1 MSFRVMIDFDSY
13 FYHLRTRSWKKH
25 LLKHSFTKQFC
36 PWTDQLIL
44 LLHLFLELPIHIN
57 YNNSTIMIKIPVL
70 PNSEPWKYVENLSV
84 LSVPFLEFLC
94 KLHLDCWEKS
104 IFGFCRNIWITK
116 LNQKS
121 NEKKNRC
128 YNHMHGRGGEGSEG
142 NMRYCALNLFYI
154 FYYTNYI
161 LVKQDHPNIDFQLN

>member
-1 MSFRVMIDFDSY
+1 MSFRVMIDFDRY

-36 PWTDQLIL
+36 QWTDQLIL

-84 LSVPFLEFLC
+84 LSVPFLGFLC
-94 KLHLDCWEKS
+94 KLHLDCLEKS
-104 IFGFCRNIWITK
+104 ILGFCRNIWITK

-121 NEKKNRC
+121 NEKKIGVTITC
-128 YNHMHGRGGEGSEG
+128 MGGEGRGVMEICDIVLSI
-142 NMRYCALNLFYI
+142 YFISFIILTI
-154 FYYTNYI
+154 F
-161 LVKQDHPNIDFQLN
+161 

>member
-1 MSFRVMIDFDSY
+1 MIDFDRY

-94 KLHLDCWEKS
+94 KLHLDCLEKS

-121 NEKKNRC
+121 NEKKKSVLQS
-128 YNHMHGRGGEGSEG
+128 HAWAGRGGEWGK
-142 NMRYCALNLFYI
+142 YA
-154 FYYTNYI
+154 I
-161 LVKQDHPNIDFQLN
+161 LCSQFILYLLLY